1 MNVVKLLDSSLEVVR
16 EVSQSALVRELGDLI
31 CESAKMVS
39 LLDQECCA
47 ANLSSCACSFHTGC
61 TAADYYYV
69 TWLVDFKLLI
79 FFTLDNSRVYS
90 TSDRSV
96 VLNTVSCASDVAADA
111 LSDVTYITEF
121 YLVYPVRVSDQASA
135 DADEVSVA
143 PLEDVI
149 EQQDYVVE
157 TNHLPHLITLIMNDE
172 FFKGMPEENQ
182 RILKEAAATAT
193 EYARQASDDRI
204 ADRVKTIEDSG
215 TQILK
220 IDEETYKAI
229 VDESAGVRDSIK
241 EKVDSEVYNTFI
253 ECINKYQK

>member
-172 FFKGMPEENQ
+172 FFKGMPEENH
-182 RILKEAAATAT
+182 
-193 EYARQASDDRI
+193 ARQASDDRI